1 MNFTVDRIEGE
12 TIVIINECGEKINLP
27 KNFLPDAKEG
37 DSFSIS
43 VADNNEKKQDL
54 KNRLNNLFERGK
66 NDE

>member
-12 TIVIINECGEKINLP
+12 TVVVVRENGEKINLP
-27 KNFLPDAKEG
+27 KSFLPDAKEG
-37 DSFSIS
+37 DSFSLL
-43 VADNNEKKQDL
+43 VTDNSEKKQDL